1 MTAAPYVDPR
11 AGLVRGVRAA
21 ILTVPTVGGAAIA
34 HSLVD
39 GCDSVFALLLAVG
52 VCWPAA
58 VAVLGSRRRLP
69 AFTGWVVLAQVA
81 THLLLEAMCT
91 DVTAGRTGWAQHLL
105 TGVTPAM
112 LLTHG
117 TAVLLTSVLLGR
129 ADACLW
135 AADALVRAGAK
146 ALRLLR
152 VLVPPSLPAPV
163 RRTAPL
169 LAVEFPRSS
178 WVAAQPARRGP
189 PVLLAC
195 AQ

>member
-1 MTAAPYVDPR
+1 M
-11 AGLVRGVRAA
+11 RAA
-21 ILTVPTVGGAAIA
+21 VLTVPTVGGAAIA

-39 GCDSVFALLLAVG
+39 GCDSVFALLLAAG

-69 AFTGWVVLAQVA
+69 VLAAWVLLAQVA
-81 THLLLEAMCT
+81 THLLLEATCT
-91 DVTAGRTGWAQHLL
+91 DVTSGRTGWAQHFLA
-105 TGVTPAM
+105 GVTPTM
-112 LLTHG
+112 LMSHG
-117 TAVLLTSVLLGR
+117 IAVVLTSVLLGR
-129 ADACLW
+129 ADAGLW
-135 AADALVRAGAK
+135 AADALVRAGTK

-152 VLVPPSLPAPV
+152 LLVPPPLLPAPV
-163 RRTAPL
+163 RRTAPV

-189 PVLLAC
+189 PVLLAF